1 MDKKITDFLV
11 KEIKIGKWM
20 LAPIDLLLLV
30 AAAVFSVMIRISV
43 ADYTAIELPAFV
55 KYGNMLGIA
64 TGITDLLLAV
74 LGALIV
80 YDLTG
85 RKIRAFL
92 AYAVLLLL
100 PVLCASCAM
109 WGMGDSIYIFFA
121 VLSLYLLMKDK
132 GNASLVC
139 YGISLFLSRYAFFL
153 LPVYAIAFMQKKNKL
168 FYFIFPLCGVWF
180 RNGIVH
186 QSGYLPVPSFEM
198 ERLFVKLRGESLL
211 SQNWPNI
218 FQMTGTDKFIQ
229 EYSLVAKVAAASL
242 MLLVIM
248 LVLAQSREMSGEGIW
263 YVGLVLSILIPYVMP
278 QMDERAGLLS
288 CVLYLLFAMKHP
300 DLYYL
305 AIIQVIITY
314 ISFSAYF
321 RGESVIPL
329 SAAALAELFVL
340 LTIVRADHVW
350 RAQREEAR

>member
-11 KEIKIGKWM
+11 KEMKIGKWM
-20 LAPIDLLLLV
+20 LAPIDLLLFV

-43 ADYTAIELPAFV
+43 VDYTAIELPAFV
-55 KYGNMLGIA
+55 KYSNMLSIV

-80 YDLTG
+80 YDLTE

-92 AYAVLLLL
+92 TYAILLML

-121 VLSLYLLMKDK
+121 VLSLYLLMKGK
-132 GNASLVC
+132 GNASLVS

-168 FYFIFPLCGVWF
+168 MYFIFPFCGVWF

-218 FQMTGTDKFIQ
+218 FQMIGTDKFIQ
-229 EYSLVAKVAAASL
+229 EYSLVAKW
-242 MLLVIM
+242 LLH
-248 LVLAQSREMSGEGIW
+248 R
-263 YVGLVLSILIPYVMP
+263 
-278 QMDERAGLLS
+278 
-288 CVLYLLFAMKHP
+288 
-300 DLYYL
+300 
-305 AIIQVIITY
+305 
-314 ISFSAYF
+314 
-321 RGESVIPL
+321 
-329 SAAALAELFVL
+329 
-340 LTIVRADHVW
+340 
-350 RAQREEAR
+350 

>member
-1 MDKKITDFLV
+1 MDKKITDFLI

-20 LAPIDLLLLV
+20 LAPIDLLLFV

-43 ADYTAIELPAFV
+43 VDYTAIELPAFV
-55 KYGNMLGIA
+55 KYGNMLSIV

-74 LGALIV
+74 LGAMIV
-80 YDLTG
+80 YDLTE

-92 AYAVLLLL
+92 TYAILLML

-121 VLSLYLLMKDK
+121 VLSLYLLMKGK
-132 GNASLVC
+132 GNASLVS

-168 FYFIFPLCGVWF
+168 MYFIFPFCGVWF

-218 FQMTGTDKFIQ
+218 FQMIGTDKFIQ

-248 LVLAQSREMSGEGIW
+248 LVLLR
-263 YVGLVLSILIPYVMP
+263 
-278 QMDERAGLLS
+278 
-288 CVLYLLFAMKHP
+288 K
-300 DLYYL
+300 
-305 AIIQVIITY
+305 
-314 ISFSAYF
+314 
-321 RGESVIPL
+321 
-329 SAAALAELFVL
+329 
-340 LTIVRADHVW
+340 
-350 RAQREEAR
+350 

>member
-1 MDKKITDFLV
+1 
-11 KEIKIGKWM
+11 M

-30 AAAVFSVMIRISV
+30 AAAVFSIMIRVSV
-43 ADYTAIELPAFV
+43 VDYTAIELPAFV
-55 KYGNMLGIA
+55 KNGNLLGVV

-74 LGALIV
+74 LGAMIV
-80 YDLTG
+80 YDLTKC
-85 RKIRAFL
+85 KIRAL
-92 AYAVLLLL
+92 LTYAILLLL

-121 VLSLYLLMKDK
+121 VLSLYLLMKGK
-132 GNASLVC
+132 GNASLVS

-153 LPVYAIAFMQKKNKL
+153 LPIYAIAFMQRKNKL
-168 FYFIFPLCGVWF
+168 LYFIFPLCGVWF

-218 FQMTGTDKFIQ
+218 FQMIGTDKFIQ

-242 MLLVIM
+242 MLLVVM
-248 LVLAQSREMSGEGIW
+248 LMLSRSREMSVEGIW

-288 CVLYLLFAMKHP
+288 CVLYLLFVMKQP

-305 AIIQVIITY
+305 AIAQVIITY

-329 SAAALAELFVL
+329 STVALAELFVL
-340 LTIVRADHVW
+340 LLTIMRADRVF
-350 RAQREEAR
+350 AVQKQDKKENGNI